1 VELSE
6 TEIGK
11 LRDFRQ
17 PWSGNWLRRWA
28 MSRIVGQIETSGL
41 RRLLRTKEWIM
52 RSGICGLTLLLL
64 MATAVAEED
73 AHSANAILPGCK
85 AFVGEMIG
93 QPPFKQGVCGGMV
106 LGVLGMGVNL
116 RDLCKD
122 LSSCGN
128 ARLMCVNAPESV
140 SVAEATRV
148 VIKYLEANSNRL
160 HEKFDW
166 LAVEALQDAW
176 PCK

>member
-1 VELSE
+1 MQGVL
-6 TEIGK
+6 G
-11 LRDFRQ
+11 
-17 PWSGNWLRRWA
+17 
-28 MSRIVGQIETSGL
+28 ETSAAAAVPIM
-41 RRLLRTKEWIM
+41 RAKEWIM
-52 RSGICGLTLLLL
+52 RSGICALMLL
-64 MATAVAEED
+64 MMVTATVAEED

-85 AFVGEMIG
+85 AFAGEMIG
-93 QPPFKQGVCGGMV
+93 EPPFKQGVCGGMV
-106 LGVLGMGVNL
+106 LGVLGMAVNL

-140 SVAEATRV
+140 TVTDATRV
-148 VIKYLEANSNRL
+148 VVKYLEANTNRL

-166 LAVEALQDAW
+166 LALEALQDAW

>member
-1 VELSE
+1 
-6 TEIGK
+6 
-11 LRDFRQ
+11 
-17 PWSGNWLRRWA
+17 
-28 MSRIVGQIETSGL
+28 
-41 RRLLRTKEWIM
+41 M
-52 RSGICGLTLLLL
+52 RSGICALMLL
-64 MATAVAEED
+64 MMVTATVAEED

-85 AFVGEMIG
+85 AFAGEMIG
-93 QPPFKQGVCGGMV
+93 EPPFKQGVCGGMV
-106 LGVLGMGVNL
+106 LGVLGMAVNL

-140 SVAEATRV
+140 TVADATHV
-148 VIKYLEANSNRL
+148 VIKYLEANTNRL

-166 LAVEALQDAW
+166 LALEALQDAW